1 MERSQRSRR
10 CGPRG
15 HIHRESSAPD
25 SQIAIALEKALRRG
39 VDVVVLVPAQPEE
52 NVRAARRNPER
63 RPLFDRVAQ
72 LGRYENFALV
82 GIAAL
87 NAQGRRSDV
96 YVHAKIMLIDDEWA
110 TIGSSNL
117 HSNSLSGYTEINASI
132 WDGAVVRPLRCA
144 LLAEH
149 LGHDTENLDARSALR
164 LYRSIAVENRRRR
177 DTKDPVWR
185 GIAYRLDPA
194 SYGE

>member
-1 MERSQRSRR
+1 
-10 CGPRG
+10 
-15 HIHRESSAPD
+15 
-25 SQIAIALEKALRRG
+25 
-39 VDVVVLVPAQPEE
+39 
-52 NVRAARRNPER
+52 
-63 RPLFDRVAQ
+63 
-72 LGRYENFALV
+72 
-82 GIAAL
+82 
-87 NAQGRRSDV
+87 
-96 YVHAKIMLIDDEWA
+96 MLIDDEWA

-117 HSNSLSGYTEINASI
+117 HSNSLSGHTEINGSI

-177 DTKDPVWR
+177 DTKNPVWR